1 MKRIIALASTKGGV
15 GKTTIALNLA
25 ADLTR
30 RGSTV
35 VLLDADPAGHA
46 AAVAEIGAL
55 PFKVMPL
62 PLEELEAKAVA
73 AWNKALR
80 GTEADYVILDA
91 PGALG
96 IAFGAVLAVADLVLV
111 PAGASMLDL
120 RGAAETVA
128 RVRRERKL
136 KGGARPDILVVPSR
150 VDRRTGSGT

>member
-1 MKRIIALASTKGGV
+1 MMPKTCGYGARMKRIIALASTKGGV

-62 PLEELEAKAVA
+62 PLEELEARP
-73 AWNKALR
+73 LPL
-80 GTEADYVILDA
+80 GTRRYVG
-91 PGALG
+91 P
-96 IAFGAVLAVADLVLV
+96 
-111 PAGASMLDL
+111 
-120 RGAAETVA
+120 
-128 RVRRERKL
+128 
-136 KGGARPDILVVPSR
+136 RPI
-150 VDRRTGSGT
+150 T